1 MLFQMSLRTDASFQL
16 SYGFYTKFLF
26 SNLPNNKC
34 FIETLLKY
42 HIIIWTSLVTAI

>member
-34 FIETLLKY
+34 FRGGYSYKRLL
-42 HIIIWTSLVTAI
+42 I